1 MKPRFKPYLWLTAT
15 VKRIMP
21 RGLLG
26 RSLLIIVLP
35 LILVQLVATVV
46 FYERHWGTVTRRLAQ
61 DLTGDVVTIVEFM
74 RAYPG
79 QANRAWIFD
88 LVDDSMGLSITFTE
102 GEVLP
107 NIPLQSG
114 NTLFED
120 DLFSVLQSQLQRPF
134 SIDATLE
141 RWVEIRVQVQDG
153 VLHIFAPT
161 KRLASSTTYIFI
173 LWMLGTALLVS
184 SIAIVFMRNQVKS
197 VRRLAA
203 AADALGKGHDVP
215 YLKPEGAAEVRLAA
229 IAFARMRDRIK
240 SMLGHRTE
248 MLAGVS
254 HDLRTP
260 LTRMKLQLA
269 MVGQTDGVENLK
281 TDLDEMG
288 RMIEG
293 YLAFARGEGGEAPV
307 KVDLSRLLDEVV
319 GGFKRQNFNIDLH
332 IEGDMSLLLRP
343 DAIRRCLNNLVG
355 NSVRYAGQV
364 WVRAGL
370 REDGVEILIDDN
382 GPGIPA
388 EMRDE
393 VFRPFYRIEG
403 SRNQR
408 TGGVGL
414 GLTIARDI
422 VRGHGGDIKL
432 EDNPSGGLRVR
443 ITLPL

>member
-1 MKPRFKPYLWLTAT
+1 MRRLRPYHWLKT
-15 VKRIMP
+15 VLKRVLP

-26 RSLLIIVLP
+26 RSLLIIVVP
-35 LILVQLVATVV
+35 LVLVQVVATFV

-61 DLTGDVVTIVEFM
+61 DLAGDVVTIVEFL
-74 RAYPG
+74 RVYPRPVDRTWLF
-79 QANRAWIFD
+79 N
-88 LVDDSMGLSITFTE
+88 LVDDSMGLSISFAE

-107 NIPLQSG
+107 NDTSSLRDQWFVDDLQS
-114 NTLFED
+114 
-120 DLFSVLQSQLQRPF
+120 VLGSQLQRPF
-134 SIDATLE
+134 VIDDSQD

-153 VLHIFAPT
+153 VLHIFAPI
-161 KRLASSTTYIFI
+161 KRLASSTTYIFL
-173 LWMLGTALLVS
+173 LWMIGTALLVS
-184 SIAIVFMRNQVKS
+184 SIAVIFMRNQVKS

-215 YLKPEGAAEVRLAA
+215 YLKPEGATEVRLAA

-240 SMLGHRTE
+240 SLLGHRTE

-269 MVGQTDGVENLK
+269 MMGEQEGVADLK
-281 TDLDEMG
+281 SDLEEMG

-307 KVDLSRLLDEVV
+307 KVELARLLEEVV
-319 GGFKRQNFNIDLH
+319 GGFKRQGIAIDLH
-332 IEGDMSLLLRP
+332 IEGEITLMLRP
-343 DAIRRCLNNLVG
+343 DAVRRCLNNLIG
-355 NSVRYAGQV
+355 NATRHAQQI

-370 REDGVEILIDDN
+370 RDHAVEILVDDN

-393 VFRPFYRIEG
+393 VFRPFYRLET
-403 SRNQR
+403 SRNKR

-422 VRGHGGDIKL
+422 VRSHGGDIRL

-443 ITLPL
+443 ITLPV

>member
-1 MKPRFKPYLWLTAT
+1 MRSFGPYQWLKTLL
-15 VKRIMP
+15 KRIMP

-26 RSLLIIVLP
+26 RSLLIIVMP
-35 LILVQLVATVV
+35 LVLVQLVATVV

-61 DLTGDVVTIVEFM
+61 DLAGDVVTIVEFL

-79 QANRAWIFD
+79 AADRAWLTN
-88 LVDDSMGLSITFTE
+88 LVDDSMGLSINFIP

-107 NIPLQSG
+107 NAPFPSRDA
-114 NTLFED
+114 LFED
-120 DLFSVLQSQLQRPF
+120 DLEQVLHSQLQRPF
-134 SIDATLE
+134 LIDASQE
-141 RWVEIRVQVQDG
+141 KWVEVRVQMQDG
-153 VLHIFAPT
+153 VLHVFAST
-161 KRLASSTTYIFI
+161 KRLASSTTYIFL
-173 LWMLGTALLVS
+173 LWMVGTALLVS
-184 SIAIVFMRNQVKS
+184 SIAIIFMRNQVKS

-240 SMLGHRTE
+240 SLLGHRTE

-269 MVGQTDGVENLK
+269 LMGDAEGVADLK
-281 TDLDEMG
+281 TDLEEMG

-307 KVDLSRLLDEVV
+307 KVELSRLLDEVV
-319 GGFKRQNFNIDLH
+319 GGFKRQGTVIDLH
-332 IEGDMSLLLRP
+332 IEGDMALMLRP
-343 DAIRRCLNNLVG
+343 DALRRCLNNLIG
-355 NSVRYAGQV
+355 NATRYAKQI

-370 REDGVEILIDDN
+370 RDSCVEILIDDD
-382 GPGIPA
+382 GPGVPP

-393 VFRPFYRIEG
+393 VFRPFYRIET
-403 SRNQR
+403 SRNKR

-422 VRGHGGDIKL
+422 VRSHGGDIRL

-443 ITLPL
+443 ISLPL

>member
-1 MKPRFKPYLWLTAT
+1 MPRLQPYLWLKMLF
-15 VKRIMP
+15 KRILP

-26 RSLLIIVLP
+26 RSLLIIVVP

-61 DLTGDVVTIVEFM
+61 DLAGDIVTIVEFL
-74 RAYPG
+74 RAYPRP
-79 QANRAWIFD
+79 ADRAWVFD
-88 LVDDSMGLSITFTE
+88 LVDDSMGLSISFME

-107 NIPLQSG
+107 NAPFPSRDAW
-114 NTLFED
+114 FED
-120 DLFSVLQSQLQRPF
+120 DLENALQSQLQRPF
-134 SIDATLE
+134 LIDASQD
-141 RWVEIRVQVQDG
+141 RWVEVRVQVQDG
-153 VLHIFAPT
+153 VLHIFAPI
-161 KRLASSTTYIFI
+161 KRLASSTTYIFLI
-173 LWMLGTALLVS
+173 WMAGTALLVS
-184 SIAIVFMRNQVKS
+184 GIAIVFMRNQVKS

-215 YLKPEGAAEVRLAA
+215 YLKPEGATEVRLAA

-240 SMLGHRTE
+240 SLLGHRTE

-269 MVGQTDGVENLK
+269 LMGEQDGVADLK
-281 TDLDEMG
+281 SDLDEMG

-307 KVDLSRLLDEVV
+307 KVELSRLLEEVV
-319 GGFKRQNFNIDLH
+319 GGFKRQGTAIDLH
-332 IEGDMSLLLRP
+332 IESDMALMLRP
-343 DAIRRCLNNLVG
+343 DALRRCLNNLIG
-355 NSVRYAGQV
+355 NATRHAQQI
-364 WVRAGL
+364 WVRAGK
-370 REDGVEILIDDN
+370 REHAVEILIDDN
-382 GPGIPA
+382 GPGIAA

-393 VFRPFYRIEG
+393 VFRPFYRIES
-403 SRNQR
+403 SRNKR

-422 VRGHGGDIKL
+422 VRSHGGDIRL

>member
-1 MKPRFKPYLWLTAT
+1 MASFHPYLWLTMG
-15 VKRIMP
+15 VKRVLP

-26 RSLLIIVLP
+26 RSLLIIVVP
-35 LILVQLVATVV
+35 LILVQVVATVV

-61 DLTGDVVTIVEFM
+61 NLAGDIVTIVEHM
-74 RAYPG
+74 RAYPSAG
-79 QANRAWIFD
+79 DRSWLFN
-88 LVDDSMGLSITFTE
+88 LVDDSMGLTLTFEE
-102 GEVLP
+102 GGVFP
-107 NIPLQSG
+107 NIPLASSR
-114 NTLFED
+114 TLFED
-120 DLFSVLQSQLQRPF
+120 DLEEALTSQLQRPF
-134 SIDATLE
+134 LIDTSQE
-141 RWVEIRVQVQDG
+141 RWVEVRVQVQDG
-153 VLHIFAPT
+153 VLHIFAPI
-161 KRLASSTTYIFI
+161 KRLASSTTYIFLI
-173 LWMLGTALLVS
+173 WMAGTALLVS
-184 SIAIVFMRNQVKS
+184 SIAIIFMRNQVKS

-240 SMLGHRTE
+240 SLLGHRTE

-269 MVGQTDGVENLK
+269 MMGDADGVTDLK
-281 TDLDEMG
+281 ADLDEMG

-293 YLAFARGEGGEAPV
+293 YLAFARGEGGELPV
-307 KVDLSRLLDEVV
+307 KVELARLLDEVV
-319 GGFKRQNFNIDLH
+319 GGFKRQGTAIDLH
-332 IEGDMSLLLRP
+332 IEGDMALMLRP
-343 DAIRRCLNNLVG
+343 DAVRRCLNNLIG
-355 NSVRYAGQV
+355 NATRYAGHI

-370 REDGVEILIDDN
+370 RDAGVEILIDDD

-388 EMRDE
+388 EMREE
-393 VFRPFYRIEG
+393 VFRPFYRIES
-403 SRNQR
+403 SRNKK

-422 VRGHGGDIKL
+422 VRSHGGDIRL

>member
-1 MKPRFKPYLWLTAT
+1 M
-15 VKRIMP
+15 KRILP

-35 LILVQLVATVV
+35 LVLVQLVATVV
-46 FYERHWGTVTRRLAQ
+46 FYERHWGTMTRRLSQ
-61 DLTGDVVTIVEFM
+61 DLVGDVVTIVEFL

-79 QANRAWIFD
+79 ADNRSWIFD
-88 LVDDSMGLSITFTE
+88 LVDDSMGLSITFSE

-107 NIPLQSG
+107 NIPLYSG

-134 SIDATLE
+134 SIDASLE

-161 KRLASSTTYIFI
+161 KRLASSTTYIFL

-240 SMLGHRTE
+240 SLLGHRTE

-269 MVGQTDGVENLK
+269 MMGEADGVADLK

-307 KVDLSRLLDEVV
+307 KVDLSRLLEEIVS
-319 GGFKRQNFNIDLH
+319 GFKRQGIDIDLH
-332 IEGDMSLLLRP
+332 IEGDMALMLRP
-343 DAIRRCLNNLVG
+343 DAVRRCLNNIIG
-355 NSVRYAGQV
+355 NAVRYAKHV

-370 REDGVEILIDDN
+370 RDDGVELLVDDN

-403 SRNQR
+403 SRNKR

-422 VRGHGGDIKL
+422 VRSHGGDIRL
-432 EDNPSGGLRVR
+432 GDNPSGGLRVR

>member
-1 MKPRFKPYLWLTAT
+1 MLRLRPYFWLKSTL
-15 VKRIMP
+15 KRVMP

-26 RSLLIIVLP
+26 RSLLIIVIP
-35 LILVQLVATVV
+35 LVLVQVVATVV

-61 DLTGDVVTIVEFM
+61 DLAGDIVTIVEFQ

-79 QANRAWIFD
+79 AANRAWLYD

-107 NIPLQSG
+107 NTPKSTVG
-114 NTLFED
+114 DSTGD
-120 DLFSVLQSQLQRPF
+120 DLEESLRAQLQRPF
-134 SIDATLE
+134 VVAPSQE
-141 RWVEIRVQVQDG
+141 RWVEVRVQMQDG
-153 VLHIFAPT
+153 VLHIFAPL
-161 KRLASSTTYIFI
+161 KRLASSTTYIFL
-173 LWMLGTALLVS
+173 LWMVGTALLVS
-184 SIAIVFMRNQVKS
+184 SVAIIFMRNQVKS

-240 SMLGHRTE
+240 SLLGHRTE

-269 MVGQTDGVENLK
+269 MMGDADGVADLK
-281 TDLDEMG
+281 TDLEEMG

-307 KVDLSRLLDEVV
+307 RVELSRLLDEVV
-319 GGFKRQNFNIDLH
+319 SGFKRQNLNVDLH
-332 IEGDMSLLLRP
+332 IEGDMTLMLRP
-343 DAIRRCLNNLVG
+343 DAIRRCLNNLIG
-355 NSVRYAGQV
+355 NAARHAKQI

-370 REDGVEILIDDN
+370 RENSLEILIDDD

-388 EMRDE
+388 EMREE
-393 VFRPFYRIEG
+393 VFRPFYRIET
-403 SRNQR
+403 SRNKR

-422 VRGHGGDIKL
+422 VRSHGGDIRL

-443 ITLPL
+443 ISLPM

>member
-1 MKPRFKPYLWLTAT
+1 MVRYRPYFWMKTLI
-15 VKRIMP
+15 KRAMP

-26 RSLLIIVLP
+26 RSLLIIVIP
-35 LILVQLVATVV
+35 LVLVQVVATVV

-61 DLTGDVVTIVEFM
+61 DLAGDIVTIVEFQ

-79 QANRAWIFD
+79 AANRVWLYD

-107 NIPLQSG
+107 NTPESTVG
-114 NTLFED
+114 ETTGD
-120 DLFSVLQSQLQRPF
+120 DLEEVLRSQLRRPF
-134 SIDATLE
+134 TILNSQE
-141 RWVEIRVQVQDG
+141 RWVEIRVQMQDG
-153 VLHIFAPT
+153 VLHIFAPL
-161 KRLASSTTYIFI
+161 KRLASSTTYIFL

-184 SIAIVFMRNQVKS
+184 SVAIIFMRNQVKS
-197 VRRLAA
+197 VRRLAS

-240 SMLGHRTE
+240 SLLGHRTE

-269 MVGQTDGVENLK
+269 MMGEAEGVADLK
-281 TDLDEMG
+281 ADLEEMG

-307 KVDLSRLLDEVV
+307 KVELARLLEEVV
-319 GGFKRQNFNIDLH
+319 GGFKRQNQNVDLH
-332 IEGDMSLLLRP
+332 IEGDMTLMLRP
-343 DAIRRCLNNLVG
+343 DAIRRCLNNLIG
-355 NSVRYAGQV
+355 NATRHAKQV

-370 REDGVEILIDDN
+370 RDHALEILVDDD
-382 GPGIPA
+382 GPGIPS
-388 EMRDE
+388 EMREE
-393 VFRPFYRIEG
+393 VFRPFYRIET
-403 SRNQR
+403 SRNKR

-422 VRGHGGDIKL
+422 VRSHGGDIRL
-432 EDNPSGGLRVR
+432 EDNPSGGLRAR
-443 ITLPL
+443 ISLPT